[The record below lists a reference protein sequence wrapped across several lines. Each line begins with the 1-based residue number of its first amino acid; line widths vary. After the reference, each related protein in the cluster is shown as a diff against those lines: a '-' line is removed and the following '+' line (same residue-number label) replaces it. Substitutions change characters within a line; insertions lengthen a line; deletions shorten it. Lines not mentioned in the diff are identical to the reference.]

1 MLRTNRQIY
10 EEAREMFYQKNTLK
24 LTAASDDWTNGLA
37 FETLQFTPLSAFSS
51 VRKVDLTF
59 WLNGSVMEMTY
70 YAPNEE
76 KQKLLVLHTRQICN
90 MLSEIPTLH
99 VVTLTA
105 SLCFDFV
112 GEVSGG
118 DVKWHDPQLL
128 QYRITAAL
136 EPLMSLP
143 QTVTIQ
149 RLEHRI

>member
-1 MLRTNRQIY
+1 
-10 EEAREMFYQKNTLK
+10 MFYQKNTLK

-51 VRKVDLTF
+51 MRKVDLIF

-76 KQKLLVLHTRQICN
+76 KQKFLILHTRQICK
-90 MLSEIPTLH
+90 MLSKIPTLR

-118 DVKWHDPQLL
+118 DVKRHDPQLL

-143 QTVTIQ
+143 RTVTIQ
-149 RLEHRI
+149 RLENRI